1 MPAPESQTD
10 VHILATD
17 NIQPRDLNNVEG
29 KETDGTQE
37 GPTEIE
43 DEEEIARKK
52 EEALRQTR
60 EMARLVGA
68 DQVDKMARFVKTF
81 KPCVNVPD
89 LDDPLLP
96 PLLLVACQRNNLKM
110 AQLLLSYTSDPVDVN
125 AADVEGLRPLG

>member
-29 KETDGTQE
+29 KETDRTQE

-52 EEALRQTR
+52 EKALRQTR

-81 KPCVNVPD
+81 KPCVNVPA